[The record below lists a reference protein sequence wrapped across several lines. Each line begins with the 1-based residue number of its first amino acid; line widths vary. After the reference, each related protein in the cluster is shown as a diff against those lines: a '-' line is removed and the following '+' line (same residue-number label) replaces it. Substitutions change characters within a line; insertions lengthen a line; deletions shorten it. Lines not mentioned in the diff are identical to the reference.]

1 MSKKVVRVHFIDGSS
16 RAFAVDIN
24 ASAHNLREIVVEK
37 IGLKE
42 DGCFAL
48 FEKRDDWER
57 CLEHDEKPVE
67 IMEAWEKLPGR
78 GKGKDDETAPVF
90 LFKKKIFLKDDD
102 REMEDPVAKDLVYK
116 QALNS
121 VIVSDY
127 PCQPEDAI
135 RLAGL
140 QMQSTYKDHNP
151 AVHSANFLTTN
162 NLLKNFV
169 PKALF
174 ALKKPTEWES
184 AILRQHAA
192 NRGKSPDAA
201 NTEYLDIVKQ
211 WPYYGTTFFP
221 PCKSLNNRNLPA
233 KVIIGV
239 NYEGIRL
246 LKPKNKDLISEHLFT
261 EICSWASSS
270 GTFAFE
276 FGNQTDSTKYQFE
289 TKQGAI
295 IAATIQT
302 YIDILVQM
310 LKNSEDDDDGS
321 ETGTSGTS
329 DTENH

>member
-1 MSKKVVRVHFIDGSS
+1 MSKKVVRVHFIDSS
-16 RAFAVDIN
+16 IKAFSLDIN
-24 ASAHNLREIVVEK
+24 ASAHNLREIVVER

-48 FEKRDDWER
+48 FEKRDEWER

-67 IMEAWEKLPGR
+67 IMESWEKAEGR
-78 GKGKDDETAPVF
+78 KKEGEGQFIF

-127 PCQPEDAI
+127 PCTPEEAI

-140 QMQSTYKDHNP
+140 EMQVVYSDHNP
-151 AVHSANFLTTN
+151 SIHTANFLTTN
-162 NLLKNFV
+162 NSLKNFV
-169 PKALF
+169 PKQLAP
-174 ALKKPTEWES
+174 LKKPAEWES
-184 AILRQHAA
+184 LVLRQHAA
-192 NRGKSPDAA
+192 NRGKSQEDAK
-201 NTEYLDIVKQ
+201 TEYLEIVKQ
-211 WPYYGTTFFP
+211 WPYYGTTFYP

-246 LKPKNKDLISEHLFT
+246 LKTKNKELISEHLFT

-276 FGNQTDSTKYQFE
+276 FGNQNESTKYTFE

-295 IAATIQT
+295 IASTIQT

-310 LKNSEDDDDGS
+310 LKNSEDDEDGS

-329 DTENH
+329 DTEK